1 MPTVPNDSPTPVTF
15 SPSSHIERNTYITCP
30 PEDNQIHRSEHDPRS
45 PPRRHGLQHPV
56 ARQTAS
62 TQPPAGATL
71 SPTQPVHSCPP
82 LRKMPTWD
90 DEEGYASSSMESGEI
105 TESSS
110 SINGALPARSEQ
122 SQSPMPMQQD
132 LARFPES
139 SNLGFRLPRVS
150 YTKWTKESNHWH

>member
-1 MPTVPNDSPTPVTF
+1 MPTVPNDSQTPFIF
-15 SPSSHIERNTYITCP
+15 SPSSHIERNSYITCP
-30 PEDNQIHRSEHDPRS
+30 PEDNQIHRTEHGPHS
-45 PPRRHGLQHPV
+45 PPRRHGLQHLV

-62 TQPPAGATL
+62 THPPAGETL

-110 SINGALPARSEQ
+110 SITGAPPARSEQ

-139 SNLGFRLPRVS
+139 SNVGFRLPRVRHTDVPKKS
-150 YTKWTKESNHWH
+150 KH

>member
-1 MPTVPNDSPTPVTF
+1 MPTVPNDSPNPVIF
-15 SPSSHIERNTYITCP
+15 SPSSQIERNSYITCP
-30 PEDNQIHRSEHDPRS
+30 PEDNQIHRSEHGPRS
-45 PPRRHGLQHPV
+45 PPRRHGLQHLV
-56 ARQTAS
+56 ARQTAP

-110 SINGALPARSEQ
+110 SITGAPLARSEL
-122 SQSPMPMQQD
+122 SQSPMPVQQD

-139 SNLGFRLPRVS
+139 SN
-150 YTKWTKESNHWH
+150 